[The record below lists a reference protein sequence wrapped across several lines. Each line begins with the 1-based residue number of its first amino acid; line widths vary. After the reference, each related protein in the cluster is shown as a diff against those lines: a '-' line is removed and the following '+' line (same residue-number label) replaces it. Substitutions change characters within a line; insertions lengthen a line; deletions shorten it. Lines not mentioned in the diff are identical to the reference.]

1 MVITISESQRLSAE
15 AQGHGSGQDN
25 AGAGGQDGG
34 GQDGGGQGGTG
45 DVDTGGE
52 NGADG
57 HPQLTDDEDNTDD
70 LHGAMVI
77 ELQSQSK

>member
-25 AGAGGQDGG
+25 AGAGSQDGG
-34 GQDGGGQGGTG
+34 CQGGNG
-45 DVDTGGE
+45 DVDAGGE